1 MSDLPITVNGF
12 KNIKIELDDLIHK
25 QRPNIVKAIAAARE
39 HGDLKENAEY
49 HSAREKQSFIEGR
62 ILELEDK
69 VARARIIDPT
79 TIKDKAVRFSATVSL
94 IDCNTEKEVTYTLV
108 SEYEADIKNNLISIT
123 SPIARGLINKEVGD
137 EAVIATPKGEKIYEI
152 LDIQYK

>member
-1 MSDLPITVNGF
+1 MSDLPITVDGF
-12 KNIKIELDDLIHK
+12 KKIKIELDDLIHK

-69 VARARIIDPT
+69 IARANIIDPK
-79 TIKDKAVRFSATVSL
+79 TINDKAVRFSATVTL
-94 IDCNTEKEVTYTLV
+94 FDCDAEKEFTYKIV
-108 SEYEADIKNNLISIT
+108 SEYEADIDNNLISIT
-123 SPIARGLINKEVGD
+123 SPIARGLINKEVGE
-137 EAVIATPKGEKIYEI
+137 EAMITTPKGKKTYEI

>member
-94 IDCNTEKEVTYTLV
+94 IDCNTEKEVTYMLV

>member
-1 MSDLPITVNGF
+1 MVL
-12 KNIKIELDDLIHK
+12 KIKIELDDLIHQ

-69 VARARIIDPT
+69 VARAIIIDPK
-79 TIKDKAVRFSATVSL
+79 TIKDKAIRFSATVCL
-94 IDCNTEKEVTYTLV
+94 LDCDTEQEVTQ
-108 SEYEADIKNNLISIT
+108 NC
-123 SPIARGLINKEVGD
+123 
-137 EAVIATPKGEKIYEI
+137 
-152 LDIQYK
+152 